1 MQDGWKNVGD
11 LSGGRGWVVTWCVTS
26 TVKVSL
32 GAPGQKNVVNGVLR
46 VQILCAR

>member
-1 MQDGWKNVGD
+1 MTGKNVGD
-11 LSGGRGWVVTWCVTS
+11 LSGWWGGVLHGVTS

-32 GAPGQKNVVNGVLR
+32 GAPWQKNVVNGVLR